1 MTCSKHNFLAA
12 YLQSASNCLWL
23 GLQCYSPWV
32 ADTQYSSAQ
41 CILLHTQVQ
50 HTEGFLLVTL
60 LLTPTFNLQTQLL
73 RDGWVVFAGQL
84 SFGRWINYLQQVNCY
99 NWSVTQSKFVFFS
112 CLPGRNVRVSDVWL
126 PSRRNI
132 TGVDSLP
139 GGCRHWLVLRWVG
152 SLDSSAPQAVS
163 LFYQCYS

>member
-1 MTCSKHNFLAA
+1 MHLLFPLKG
-12 YLQSASNCLWL
+12 YIWSAMF
-23 GLQCYSPWV
+23 SPWV
-32 ADTQYSSAQ
+32 ADMQYSSAQ
-41 CILLHTQVQ
+41 SILLHTQGK

-60 LLTPTFNLQTQLL
+60 LFTPTFNLQTQLP
-73 RDGWVVFAGQL
+73 RDGEGYR
-84 SFGRWINYLQQVNCY
+84 SFGCWINYLQQVNWY

-152 SLDSSAPQAVS
+152 SLDSSATQAVS
-163 LFYQCYS
+163 LVYQCYS